1 MFDIICVPLVALLSE
16 PYIRGLCGALP
27 ELTTS
32 FGILFVFLTF
42 SYFQDTYS
50 ILIDSIPVFLGF
62 LGSFFVPESPYW
74 LLQRGKEEEARKSI
88 ARVVGPTRKG
98 KQEEL
103 FLEIKARYE
112 TIETSSK
119 IKKLSLKEQVLLLR
133 LPQYWKPIM
142 LSIAIFGFREFG
154 GNNILFFYAITIFK
168 ETDIEVD
175 IFISTIIVSVAR
187 VLSTF
192 LSASIQDKFG
202 RRKLLIGTLVISAL
216 CLIFSGCVLF
226 FEVKVLKVLPLIG
239 ITVFILMTGIGM
251 GPIPFI
257 IIGEIMPSD
266 IKFLGTAIVYSLFN
280 LYQFLIVNVTPSIL
294 RQFSVGTIFIS
305 FSIFNFIIAGIL
317 YFILPETK
325 RKTFSEIESM
335 FK

>member
-1 MFDIICVPLVALLSE
+1 
-16 PYIRGLCGALP
+16 
-27 ELTTS
+27 
-32 FGILFVFLTF
+32 
-42 SYFQDTYS
+42 
-50 ILIDSIPVFLGF
+50 
-62 LGSFFVPESPYW
+62 
-74 LLQRGKEEEARKSI
+74 
-88 ARVVGPTRKG
+88 
-98 KQEEL
+98 
-103 FLEIKARYE
+103 
-112 TIETSSK
+112 
-119 IKKLSLKEQVLLLR
+119 
-133 LPQYWKPIM
+133 M